1 MADHLSRLSP
11 QAACDA
17 LVQLTLQRGAK
28 DNVTVIVV
36 RCTDKQAVQTGGPPK
51 AASGGDEWHVDA

>member
-1 MADHLSRLSP
+1 
-11 QAACDA
+11 
-17 LVQLTLQRGAK
+17 
-28 DNVTVIVV
+28 VTVIVV